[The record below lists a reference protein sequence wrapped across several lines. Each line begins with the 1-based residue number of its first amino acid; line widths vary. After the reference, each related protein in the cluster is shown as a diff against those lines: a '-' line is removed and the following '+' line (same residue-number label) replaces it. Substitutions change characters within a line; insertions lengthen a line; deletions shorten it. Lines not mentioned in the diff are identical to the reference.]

1 MDCWCVIICFFFFK
15 QKTAYEMRISD
26 WSSDVCSSDLR
37 AVSCEIIVIHLHD
50 DAPGCRTE
58 QYGRQPAQS
67 RQFESLHVY
76 FYSSWTIANNLDQRR
91 ESIHRHRRQGFV
103 FHTTRIAGDRIP
115 DGMSHDY
122 AVEVHDSDTGG
133 QLTP

>member
-1 MDCWCVIICFFFFK
+1 
-15 QKTAYEMRISD
+15 MRISE
-26 WSSDVCSSDLR
+26 WSSDVCSSDL
-37 AVSCEIIVIHLHD
+37 IIVIHLHD

-91 ESIHRHRRQGFV
+91 ESIHRHRRHGFV
-103 FHTTRIAGDRIP
+103 FPTTRSAGDRITAEI
-115 DGMSHDY
+115 GSASCRERVCQY
-122 AVEVHDSDTGG
+122 V
-133 QLTP
+133 

>member
-1 MDCWCVIICFFFFK
+1 
-15 QKTAYEMRISD
+15 MRISE
-26 WSSDVCSSDLR
+26 WSSDVCSSDL
-37 AVSCEIIVIHLHD
+37 IIVIHLHD

-91 ESIHRHRRQGFV
+91 ESIHRHRRHGFV
-103 FHTTRIAGDRIP
+103 FPTTRSAGDRITA
-115 DGMSHDY
+115 GMSRRS
-122 AVEVHDSDTGG
+122 AVEFHDAGHVEIGRASCREGVCKYV
-133 QLTP
+133 